1 MPIVVR
7 MVKRLFCIHR
17 KEKVVDQRLR
27 TYGSVP
33 VSVES
38 PDSLSGDLLRARDG
52 GYGGETRGDSG
63 HLG

>member
-7 MVKRLFCIHR
+7 TMKRLFCFHR
-17 KEKVVDQRLR
+17 RETVVDQRLR

-38 PDSLSGDLLRARDG
+38 PDSLSGDLLGARDG